1 MRGGARL
8 RARLLLVLSV
18 AGTTCERAA
27 PRPPATPGFAV
38 TEVFVSASAGPG
50 GEGSRDRP
58 FATLQEAL
66 SAAPAGAVIRLD
78 AGSYRGPFVVSKPVV
93 LAGSDGTRLELP
105 TDARGPVIATD
116 GNALELRDLAIAGST
131 LGIAAARTS
140 LRLKNVVLEGQSEMA
155 LNAVAAEVDIA
166 SGAVRSI
173 ASGMSGKGLVLEGGT
188 LSVQGTLFRRAA
200 RRAIE
205 LHGTAATVSDIDA
218 AGSAMS
224 VVQALEGSDVRVEG
238 GKMAQIGGPAL
249 FGSGSTLRVSGVRIS
264 HAEYGILVHRRS
276 TVELHDAQI
285 SDTASAGVGLVQ
297 SDGEVVR
304 TTILRGGVDAAIA
317 VTSAPHPVKLEG
329 NRIGDPGTMGLHAT
343 NATIVATDNVF
354 SGAVVD
360 KQGDLGDAVFA
371 VECNLTLLRNSFE
384 GNAGS
389 GATLV
394 RSQAHLVGNRFSSNG
409 RAGLVLLDR
418 SSAKAQANEFSSN
431 RGPAISVAER
441 SHAMVARNRFAD
453 SGLAEVDAPC
463 GSGGEI
469 DLRANE
475 FLGPAT
481 ARAECP

>member
-1 MRGGARL
+1 
-8 RARLLLVLSV
+8 LLVLSV
-18 AGTTCERAA
+18 AGTTCERAV
-27 PRPPATPGFAV
+27 PRPPATLATQA
-38 TEVFVSASAGPG
+38 TELYVSATAGAG
-50 GEGSRDRP
+50 GDGSHGRP
-58 FATLQEAL
+58 FATLQQAL
-66 SAAPAGAVIRLD
+66 SAAPPGALVRLD
-78 AGSYRGPFVVSKPVV
+78 AGRYRGPFLVSKPVV
-93 LAGSDGTRLELP
+93 LAGAEGTRLELP
-105 TDARGPVIATD
+105 ADARGPVIATD

-131 LGIAAARTS
+131 LGVAAARTS

-155 LNAVAAEVDIA
+155 LSAVAAEVDIA
-166 SGAVRSI
+166 SGAVRSV
-173 ASGMSGKGLVLEGGT
+173 ASGTTGKGLVVDGGT
-188 LSVQGTLFRRAA
+188 LNVQGTIFRQAA

-205 LHGTAATVSDIDA
+205 LHGTVAKLSDIDA

-224 VVQALEGSDVRVEG
+224 AVQALEGSDVRVEG
-238 GKMAQIGGPAL
+238 GSFGEIGGPAL
-249 FGSGSTLRVSGVRIS
+249 FASGSTLRVRGVRIS
-264 HAEYGILVHRRS
+264 RAEYGVLVHRRS
-276 TVELHDAQI
+276 GLELQDAQI
-285 SDTASAGVGLVQ
+285 SDTTSAGVGLVQ

-329 NRIGDPGTMGLHAT
+329 NRIGEPGTIGLHVT

-360 KQGDLGDAVFA
+360 RQGDFGDAVFS
-371 VECNLTLLRNSFE
+371 VESNLTLLRNVFD

-394 RSQAHLVGNRFSSNG
+394 RSQAHLVGNRFTSNG

-418 SSAKAQANEFSSN
+418 SSAKAQANEFSRN

-441 SHAMVARNRFAD
+441 SHAMIARNRFAD

-463 GSGGEI
+463 ETGGEI
-469 DLRANE
+469 DLRTNE

-481 ARAECP
+481 ASAECP